1 MTLKPNDFAV
11 EISDALAATG
21 EDYTTTAIDLG
32 DYGTSCEITKHGSD
46 RQLHLTPLDDDLI
59 DMALYDGR
67 GKTIASGI
75 LFHEV
80 TKNITT
86 EELANLIA
94 ICF

>member
-1 MTLKPNDFAV
+1 MNLKPNDFAL

-21 EDYTTTAIDLG
+21 EDYTMASTDIG
-32 DYGTSCEITKHGSD
+32 EYGTSYEITKHGSD

-59 DMALYDGR
+59 DTVLYDGN

-80 TKNITT
+80 TKNITA
-86 EELANLIA
+86 EEFANLIA

>member
-1 MTLKPNDFAV
+1 MTQNPNDFTH

-32 DYGTSCEITKHGSD
+32 DYGTSYEITKHGSD

-59 DMALYDGR
+59 DMALYDGK

-75 LFHEV
+75 MFHEV
-80 TKNITT
+80 TKNLTT
-86 EELANLIA
+86 EEFSNLIA